1 MRRKLLACNLLAMVG
16 VVERA
21 YMTIS
26 RKSAFTLFE
35 VMVVSAI
42 IGLLAAL
49 AIPNYVRARDTS
61 RLNVAMDNLRLINDA
76 KNLWAEETHQPVGTA
91 VPDLGVLANYF
102 RNGTV
107 QNLIGETYVPN
118 PIGVAPGV
126 QLPKTSG
133 LGEYPPGAFISL
145 DADD

>member
-1 MRRKLLACNLLAMVG
+1 MKL
-16 VVERA
+16 
-21 YMTIS
+21 S

-42 IGLLAAL
+42 IGLLAVL

-76 KNLWAEETHQPVGTA
+76 KNLWSEETHQAVGTP
-91 VPDLGVLANYF
+91 VPDLAVISNYF
-102 RNGTV
+102 RNGTI